1 MQTLTVCFVSA
12 CDRSSKCELAKAMN
26 RQACFQEILKQKDEI
41 ILDLDEKLG
50 KLGGVDVAY
59 DSKRRSVCVC
69 LCVCVCVCVFVCA
82 CVCVRVCGECVCVCV
97 CVRAW
102 MRVCDECVCVCVCGV
117 VCVCVCRIT
126 DIRH

>member
-69 LCVCVCVCVFVCA
+69 LCVCVCVCVKQTKLKCTWGFFA
-82 CVCVRVCGECVCVCV
+82 RVRLHLT
-97 CVRAW
+97 W
-102 MRVCDECVCVCVCGV
+102 L
-117 VCVCVCRIT
+117 
-126 DIRH
+126 